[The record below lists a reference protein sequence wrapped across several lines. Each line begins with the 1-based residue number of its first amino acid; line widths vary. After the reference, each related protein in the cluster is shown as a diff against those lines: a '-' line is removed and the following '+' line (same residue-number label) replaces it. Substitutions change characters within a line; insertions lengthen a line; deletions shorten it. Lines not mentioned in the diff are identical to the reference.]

1 VFLAYMINLMSLL
14 KLYPF
19 SGCGGNF
26 TAEHGSFTSPGY
38 PNEYPMNTECVWTM
52 YAPPGNKIMIAFR

>member
-1 VFLAYMINLMSLL
+1 LS
-14 KLYPF
+14 PF

-38 PNEYPMNTECVWTM
+38 PNEYPLNTECVWTV